1 MPVSPLRLVKR
12 FAEFRP
18 KETFVDVPRG
28 TRGMYALLNK
38 TRKSGKDSFDVVY
51 IGMARGNIGVR
62 SRLRSHERSKQ
73 KGKLW
78 THFSVFDVWDNI
90 TDDEIAELEG
100 LFRHIYRKD
109 AQANRINKQRAFKKL
124 RSIRNNKLL
133 RWKVA
138 T

>member
-1 MPVSPLRLVKR
+1 MPAGPLRLVKR
-12 FAEFRP
+12 FAEFSP
-18 KETFVDVPRG
+18 KDSFVNVPRG

-38 TRKSGKDSFDVVY
+38 SRKSGKDRYDVVY
-51 IGMARGNIGVR
+51 IGMARGRGGVR
-62 SRLRSHERSKQ
+62 SRLRSHKNSVR

-78 THFSVFDVWDNI
+78 THFSVFEVWNNI

-109 AQANRINKQRAFKKL
+109 TQANRVNRQRQFKKL

-133 RWKVA
+133 SWRPLS
-138 T
+138 